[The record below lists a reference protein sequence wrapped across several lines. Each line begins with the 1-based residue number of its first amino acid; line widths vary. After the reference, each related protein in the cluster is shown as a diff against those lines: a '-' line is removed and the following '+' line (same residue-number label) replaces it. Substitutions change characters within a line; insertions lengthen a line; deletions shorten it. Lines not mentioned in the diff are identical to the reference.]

1 MTEYLAHLAGGV
13 PPAILVAVAFAAAFA
28 GTGYGFLRLCGLG
41 RGVLR
46 GPELWMVSL
55 AAGFA
60 VCAFFCAAVLM
71 SLGTGRLPCL
81 LCLFPVLAGAGCLI
95 RFRGEV
101 FPSFS
106 ARTRMPFA
114 VLIVLVPLIA
124 FSIGAFQY
132 PGSWDECVYQLA
144 VPRRWLA
151 DGRILLYR
159 DLPYSGFPLLPQF
172 LYVPMMMFGGMIS
185 VKLLIYGGTACFFA
199 SLALLASGGVRRNLI
214 GACVFSASFLLAPIM
229 AHVLIS
235 GYAEPLMGSLL
246 AAALLLAD
254 AALKAP
260 GGKGKSPGF
269 AASAGVLAGAMAAIK
284 LTGCFAGAA
293 LLLYVLL
300 RKRRF
305 EFRFVLV
312 FAVVGALFALLFY
325 QRPWAATGNPCYPYF
340 GGLFGTPELMTS
352 RFHHLLGT
360 DKFARFSVVSL
371 ILLLPGLVFPSLK
384 RMFDGVY
391 GLQLLLWL
399 GLILAALWRRPKRL
413 IASFLPLLFLVF
425 AWLASSPQARFLIP
439 ALAFFA
445 LAVRDAFPLVRKRAG
460 MIFLWAAVAV
470 SVFSFPPEHF
480 RSYSINLEKTFSGG
494 DGWRDMLFDRT
505 GDAMLSTVYAMLD
518 QNLFADGGKCL
529 MIQEERTLY
538 FPRECEI
545 GTPFFQDEHFPGG
558 KIPDPDGL
566 LKTLDDGGFVCL
578 YYMCAPERNPDYLP
592 QAAEM
597 WEADLQASLNALVKR
612 GELDLFSL
620 QVVKD
625 GRGDLVALDW
635 KQQAEFLKTGV
646 RPVPDAAAGNP
657 EPFVEEPAALFI
669 RRKR

>member
-13 PPAILVAVAFAAAFA
+13 FPAILVAVAFAAAFA

-46 GPELWMVSL
+46 TPELWMVSL

-151 DGRILLYR
+151 DGRVLLYR

-246 AAALLLAD
+246 AAGLLLAD

-260 GGKGKSPGF
+260 GKRSDSPGF
-269 AASAGVLAGAMAAIK
+269 AVACGILAGAMAAVK
-284 LTGCFAGAA
+284 LTGGFAGAA
-293 LLLYVLL
+293 LLLYILL
-300 RKRRF
+300 RKRSGHIRF
-305 EFRFVLV
+305 ALL
-312 FAVVGALFALLFY
+312 FALVGALFALLFY
-325 QRPWAATGNPCYPYF
+325 QRPWIATGNPCYPYLA
-340 GGLFGTPELMTS
+340 GIFGTPEAMTS
-352 RFHHLLGT
+352 EYHHLLGT
-360 DKFARFSVVSL
+360 DKFAQCSIVTV
-371 ILLLPGLVFPSLK
+371 ILLLPGLTFPALS

-391 GLQLLLWL
+391 GLQTLLWVF
-399 GLILAALWRRPKRL
+399 LILTALWRRPKRIYPAL
-413 IASFLPLLFLVF
+413 LPLLFLIGT
-425 AWLASSPQARFLIP
+425 WMPTSPQARFLIP
-439 ALAFFA
+439 ALTFLA
-445 LAVRDAFPLVRKRAG
+445 LILRDAFPLIRGRAG
-460 MIFLWAAVAV
+460 RVVLWTAIAF
-470 SVFSFPPEHF
+470 SLFSFPPSVIS
-480 RSYSINLEKTFSGG
+480 SYGANLRATASGG
-494 DGWRDMLFDRT
+494 DGRRDVLYGRT
-505 GDAMLSTVYAMLD
+505 GDSMLPAVDILRDRLAK
-518 QNLFADGGKCL
+518 GGKCL
-529 MIQEERTLY
+529 LILEERTLY
-538 FPRECEI
+538 FPRGCEI
-545 GTPFFQDEHFPGG
+545 GTPFFQDKYFPGG
-558 KIPDPDGL
+558 TIPDADGL
-566 LKTLDDGGFVCL
+566 LKLLDDGGFTCL
-578 YYMCAPERNPDYLP
+578 YLRPPAQNPDYLP
-592 QAAEM
+592 QAAEL
-597 WEADLQASLNALVKR
+597 WADDMAASLDELVKR
-612 GELDLFSL
+612 GSL
-620 QVVKD
+620 RSEPMP
-625 GRGDLVALDW
+625 GG
-635 KQQAEFLKTGV
+635 
-646 RPVPDAAAGNP
+646 AG
-657 EPFVEEPAALFI
+657 LYTRI
-669 RRKR
+669 RR